1 METKV
6 TASFASIIRNE
17 SMNDRDSDLL
27 QMKKTEEAQEES
39 KLKDEELDR
48 KNEEI
53 KKLHNLLKQMANK
66 KSRAPTMIRGP
77 SIKPTPSV
85 LGGGGR
91 FSTVN
96 FRVPKNFDFLGYT

>member
-39 KLKDEELDR
+39 K
-48 KNEEI
+48 
-53 KKLHNLLKQMANK
+53 
-66 KSRAPTMIRGP
+66 
-77 SIKPTPSV
+77 
-85 LGGGGR
+85 
-91 FSTVN
+91 
-96 FRVPKNFDFLGYT
+96 